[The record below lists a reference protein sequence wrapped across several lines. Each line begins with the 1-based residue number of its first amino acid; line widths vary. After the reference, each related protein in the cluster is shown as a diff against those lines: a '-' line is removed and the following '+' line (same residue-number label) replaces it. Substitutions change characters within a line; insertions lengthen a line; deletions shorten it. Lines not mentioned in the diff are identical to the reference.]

1 MGSEAEH
8 AIAHPVD
15 EGAVVEEQ
23 EHRHQETH
31 ERREQDQE
39 HEALHDLHRV
49 RSAQRCEK
57 GRGLAAEATEET
69 AFLLRGG
76 ILLFG
81 MVLIAPLIR
90 GHLFPHR
97 VNVLAAALPGGLS
110 AYLTGGRSTHDCL
123 LR

>member
-1 MGSEAEH
+1 MHG
-8 AIAHPVD
+8 P
-15 EGAVVEEQ
+15 
-23 EHRHQETH
+23 R
-31 ERREQDQE
+31 
-39 HEALHDLHRV
+39 
-49 RSAQRCEK
+49 RCEK

-69 AFLLRGG
+69 AFFLRGG

>member
-1 MGSEAEH
+1 MHG
-8 AIAHPVD
+8 P
-15 EGAVVEEQ
+15 
-23 EHRHQETH
+23 R
-31 ERREQDQE
+31 
-39 HEALHDLHRV
+39 
-49 RSAQRCEK
+49 RCEK
-57 GRGLAAEATEET
+57 GRGLAAEATKET

-81 MVLIAPLIR
+81 MVLIAAPIR

>member
-1 MGSEAEH
+1 MHG
-8 AIAHPVD
+8 P
-15 EGAVVEEQ
+15 
-23 EHRHQETH
+23 
-31 ERREQDQE
+31 RRY
-39 HEALHDLHRV
+39 
-49 RSAQRCEK
+49 EK
-57 GRGLAAEATEET
+57 GRWLAAEATEET

-97 VNVLAAALPGGLS
+97 VDVLAAALPGGLS
-110 AYLTGGRSTHDCL
+110 AYLTGGGSTHDCL